1 MPTPIVVANTS
12 ADEDAP
18 NDKIQKCEQ
27 PKNAPKPGEK
37 PVKLLKV
44 SYMDL
49 FKYSPA
55 KDKCQIRLGIL
66 FSFLAGMVMPGY
78 AIIIGQIVKMFD
90 PSLSGDERRDMMISF
105 IYAVV
110 IICIAAYFTSYLGYA
125 LMQISA
131 EKLSFR
137 LRAKYLSSLMK

>member
-1 MPTPIVVANTS
+1 
-12 ADEDAP
+12 
-18 NDKIQKCEQ
+18 
-27 PKNAPKPGEK
+27 
-37 PVKLLKV
+37 
-44 SYMDL
+44 MDL

-66 FSFLAGMVMPGY
+66 FSFLAGTVMPGY

-90 PSLSGDERRDMMISF
+90 PSLSGDERRDMMLSF

-131 EKLSFR
+131 EKLSFK